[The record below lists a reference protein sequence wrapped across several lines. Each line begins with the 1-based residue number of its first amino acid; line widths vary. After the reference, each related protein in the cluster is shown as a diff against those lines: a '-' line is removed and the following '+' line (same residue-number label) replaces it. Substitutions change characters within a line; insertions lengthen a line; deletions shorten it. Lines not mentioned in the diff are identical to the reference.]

1 MSQQHSYGIQGAGG
15 GAYAY
20 PPPPLPP
27 QAPQMQQPGSY
38 GPGSYQGQSN
48 GAQNQ
53 YYNDQQGPPPQ
64 QYYGGDYKQPLKP
77 EGFQGERLKPKPKF
91 NDPIFLVLFLLVFGG
106 FIALSVICLRGYSNA
121 SIDVSVGR
129 GNVAGN
135 TLNGQTVIMFMICCG
150 IALVLSFIYILLVRT
165 FPKFIL
171 EATLLFTT
179 LSNVA
184 FCVYLWVRGNTAAA
198 IVFTIFAVFSVIA
211 YFFMRKRIPLAK
223 LILVTVIRT
232 AEQYKSVYVVALS
245 GLIVETAFSTWT
257 SWVVVATYQRFE
269 PSGQAAGSSS
279 SNASVI
285 GLMVFIVFAYYW
297 ISEVIKNIA
306 FTTVAGIFGTAYYN
320 VNKVSHA
327 AWGAF
332 RRSMTYSLGS
342 ICLGSLIVAL
352 LDLLRA
358 FFNLLQNQA
367 ASDGDLV
374 GSILACVASCCVAC
388 IRALVDYFNRY
399 AYINIALYGNSY
411 IRAAKETWSLLMDRG
426 IDALINDSL
435 VNIVFNCGAFI
446 IGLLTALFAFIYEQ
460 KTNPQ
465 YLQNDSGYY
474 SIILLVAFGLGFNI
488 ALSVGAGSITAG
500 VSTYFV
506 ALAEDPYVLQGKN
519 PELFE
524 MIRQQYPRV
533 VQSVQN

>member
-1 MSQQHSYGIQGAGG
+1 MSQQYSYGPGPNQNYG
-15 GAYAY
+15 Y
-20 PPPPLPP
+20 PPPP
-27 QAPQMQQPGSY
+27 QMQAPGSY
-38 GPGSYQGQSN
+38 GPGAYQGQPH

-53 YYNDQQGPPPQ
+53 YYGGNNTYAAPQGPPPQ
-64 QYYGGDYKQPLKP
+64 QYQGGDYKAPLKP
-77 EGFQGERLKPKPKF
+77 EGFEGERLQPTKPKF
-91 NDPIFLVLFLLVFGG
+91 NDIIFLIL
-106 FIALSVICLRGYSNA
+106 FIAVLAGFTVLSVISLRGYSTS
-121 SIDVSVGR
+121 SIDESVGQ
-129 GNVAGN
+129 GNVAGS
-135 TLNGQTVIMFMICCG
+135 TLNGHTAILFMLCCG
-150 IALVLSFIYILLVRT
+150 VGLVLAFIYILLVKT

-171 EATLLFTT
+171 EATLLLTT

-184 FCVYLWVRGNTAAA
+184 FCVYLWVRGNTSAA
-198 IVFTIFAVFSVIA
+198 IIFTIFAVLSVIA
-211 YFFMRKRIPLAK
+211 YFFMRKRIPFAK
-223 LILVTVIRT
+223 LLLVTIIRT
-232 AEQYKSVYVVALS
+232 ANEYKSVYVVALS
-245 GLIVETAFSTWT
+245 GLVVETAFSAWVAWT
-257 SWVVVATYQRFE
+257 IVATYQRFE
-269 PSGQAAGSSS
+269 PQGQASGSSS
-279 SNASVI
+279 GNGTVI

-297 ISEVIKNIA
+297 ISEVIKNVA

-320 VNKVSHA
+320 ATKVSHA

-342 ICLGSLIVAL
+342 ICFGSLIVAL

-358 FFNLLQNQA
+358 FFNVLQSQA

-388 IRALVDYFNRY
+388 IRGLVDYFNRY

-411 IRAAKETWSLLMDRG
+411 IKAAKETWSLLADRG
-426 IDALINDSL
+426 IDAIINDSL

-446 IGLLTALFAFIYEQ
+446 IGLLTALFAYIYEQ
-460 KTNPQ
+460 RTNPQ

-474 SIILLVAFGLGFNI
+474 AIILLVAFGLGFNI
-488 ALSVGAGSITAG
+488 ALSVGAGSIASG

-506 ALAEDPYVLQGKN
+506 ALAEDPYILQAKN

-533 VQSVQN
+533 INPVQA

>member
-1 MSQQHSYGIQGAGG
+1 MSQPYYGG
-15 GAYAY
+15 GGGY
-20 PPPPLPP
+20 PPPP
-27 QAPQMQQPGSY
+27 PQMQQPGSY
-38 GPGSYQGQSN
+38 GPGAYQGQPN

-53 YYNDQQGPPPQ
+53 YYNGQQPPPQ

-77 EGFQGERLKPKPKF
+77 EGFEGERLNPKPKF
-91 NDPIFLVLFLLVFGG
+91 NDPIFAVLFILVFGG
-106 FIALSVICLRGYSNA
+106 FIALSVICLRGYSNSNITE
-121 SIDVSVGR
+121 SIGQA
-129 GNVAGN
+129 NVPGS
-135 TLNGQTVIMFMICCG
+135 TLNGQTAIMFMICCAV
-150 IALVLSFIYILLVRT
+150 ALVLSFVYIFLVRT

-171 EATLLFTT
+171 EATLLITT

-184 FCVYLWVRGNTAAA
+184 FCVYLWIRGNTAAA
-198 IVFTIFAVFSVIA
+198 IIFTIFAVISVIA

-223 LILVTVIRT
+223 LLLVTVIRT

-245 GLIVETAFSTWT
+245 GLIVETAFSAWT

-269 PSGQAAGSSS
+269 PQGQAAGSSS
-279 SNASVI
+279 SNGAVI
-285 GLMVFIVFAYYW
+285 GLMVFIVFSYYW
-297 ISEVIKNIA
+297 ISEVIKNVA

-320 VNKVSHA
+320 ATKVSRA

-332 RRSMTYSLGS
+332 KRSMTYSFGS
-342 ICLGSLIVAL
+342 ICFGSLIVAI

-367 ASDGDLV
+367 ASEGDLV
-374 GSILACVASCCVAC
+374 GSILACVASCCIAC
-388 IRALVDYFNRY
+388 IRGLVDYFNRY

-411 IRAAKETWSLLMDRG
+411 IRAAKETWDLLADRG
-426 IDALINDSL
+426 IDAIINDSL
-435 VNIVFNCGAFI
+435 VNIVFNCGAFV

-474 SIILLVAFGLGFNI
+474 SIVLLVAFGLGFNI
-488 ALSVGAGSITAG
+488 AMSVGSGSIASG

-506 ALAEDPYVLQGKN
+506 ALAEDPYTLQGKN

-533 VQSVQN
+533 IRGVNH

>member
-1 MSQQHSYGIQGAGG
+1 MAQQYYGG
-15 GAYAY
+15 GGGY
-20 PPPPLPP
+20 PPQQP
-27 QAPQMQQPGSY
+27 PQMQQPGSY
-38 GPGSYQGQSN
+38 GPGSYQGQPN

-53 YYNDQQGPPPQ
+53 YYNGQQPPPQ

-77 EGFQGERLKPKPKF
+77 EGFQGERLQPKPKW

-106 FIALSVICLRGYSNA
+106 FIALSVICLRGYSSSDISANIGQA
-121 SIDVSVGR
+121 
-129 GNVAGN
+129 NVAGR
-135 TLNGQTVIMFMICCG
+135 TLNGHTAILFMICCAIG
-150 IALVLSFIYILLVRT
+150 LVLSAIYIFLVRT

-171 EATLLFTT
+171 EATLLLTT

-198 IVFTIFAVFSVIA
+198 IIFTIFAVFSVIA

-223 LILVTVIRT
+223 VLLVTIIRT
-232 AEQYKSVYVVALS
+232 ADEYKSVYVVALA
-245 GLIVETAFSTWT
+245 GLVVETAFSAWT

-269 PSGQAAGSSS
+269 PTGQASGSSS

-285 GLMVFIVFAYYW
+285 GLMVFVVFAYYW
-297 ISEVIKNIA
+297 ISEVIKNVA

-320 VNKVSHA
+320 ATKVSHA
-327 AWGAF
+327 ALGAF

-342 ICLGSLIVAL
+342 ICFGSLIVAL

-358 FFNLLQNQA
+358 LFNLLQSQA

-374 GSILACVASCCVAC
+374 GTILACVASCCVAC
-388 IRALVDYFNRY
+388 IQYLVEFFNRY

-411 IRAAKETWSLLMDRG
+411 IRAAKETWSLLADRG
-426 IDALINDSL
+426 IDAIINDSL

-488 ALSVGAGSITAG
+488 ALSVGAGSIASG

-533 VQSVQN
+533 IQGVHN

>member
-1 MSQQHSYGIQGAGG
+1 MSQQYSYGGG
-15 GAYAY
+15 GEGGYQ
-20 PPPPLPP
+20 PP
-27 QAPQMQQPGSY
+27 QAPPQQPPHMQQPNSY
-38 GPGSYQGQSN
+38 APGPYQGQPH

-53 YYNDQQGPPPQ
+53 YYNGQQPQHPPPQ
-64 QYYGGDYKQPLKP
+64 QYYGNDQKMALKP
-77 EGFQGERLKPKPKF
+77 EGFEGERFKPKPKF

-106 FIALSVICLRGYSNA
+106 FIALSVICLMGYSNA
-121 SIDVSVGR
+121 NVNVSIGR
-129 GNVAGN
+129 TNVPGS

-150 IALVLSFIYILLVRT
+150 VALVLSFIYILLVRT

-171 EATLLFTT
+171 EATLLLTT
-179 LSNVA
+179 LANVA
-184 FCVYLWVRGNTAAA
+184 FCVYLWVSGNTAAA
-198 IVFTIFAVFSVIA
+198 IIFTIFAVFSVIA

-232 AEQYKSVYVVALS
+232 AEQYKSVYVVALT
-245 GLIVETAFSTWT
+245 GLIVETAFSAWT
-257 SWVVVATYQRFE
+257 SWVIVATYQRFQ

-279 SNASVI
+279 SNASII

-297 ISEVIKNIA
+297 ISEVIKNVA
-306 FTTVAGIFGTAYYN
+306 FTTVAGIFGVAYYN

-342 ICLGSLIVAL
+342 ICFGSLIVAI
-352 LDLLRA
+352 LDMLRA
-358 FFNLLQNQA
+358 LFNLLQSQA
-367 ASDGDLV
+367 ASDGDMT
-374 GSILACVASCCVAC
+374 GQILACIASCCIGC

-399 AYINIALYGNSY
+399 AYINIALYGNGY
-411 IRAAKETWSLLMDRG
+411 IRAAKETWSLLKDRG

-446 IGLLTALFAFIYEQ
+446 VGLLTALFAYVYEQ

-465 YLQNDSGYY
+465 YLQNSSGYY

-488 ALSVGAGSITAG
+488 ALSVGAGSIASG

-524 MIRQQYPRV
+524 MIRQQYPHV
-533 VQSVQN
+533 VQAVNH